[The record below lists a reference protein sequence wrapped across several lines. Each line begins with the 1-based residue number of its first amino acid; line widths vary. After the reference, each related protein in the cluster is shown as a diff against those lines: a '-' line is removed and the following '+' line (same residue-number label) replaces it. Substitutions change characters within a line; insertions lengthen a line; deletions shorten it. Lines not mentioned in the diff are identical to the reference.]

1 MSKKGTVTECLASKE
16 IKVRKCVY
24 ISREVQE
31 KIAKI
36 VNLLSN
42 GESTIGSYI
51 DNVLLEHLNEHKEE
65 INDLYQKAIKKQIDS
80 LWKPC

>member
-1 MSKKGTVTECLASKE
+1 MEYLVSKE

-24 ISREVQE
+24 ISRDIQE

-36 VNLLSN
+36 VNILSN

-51 DNVLLEHLNEHKEE
+51 DNVLLEHLNEYKDE
-65 INDLYQKAIKKQIDS
+65 INALYHERMNDLV
-80 LWKPC
+80 

>member
-1 MSKKGTVTECLASKE
+1 MDINKRKTVMEYLVSKE

-24 ISREVQE
+24 ISRDVQE

-36 VNLLSN
+36 VNILSN

-51 DNVLLEHLNEHKEE
+51 DNVLLEHLNEHKDEINALYHKR
-65 INDLYQKAIKKQIDS
+65 INDLV
-80 LWKPC
+80 

>member
-1 MSKKGTVTECLASKE
+1 MKHLASKE

-24 ISREVQE
+24 ISQDVQE

-36 VNLLSN
+36 VNILSS

-51 DNVLLEHLNEHKEE
+51 DNVLLEHLNKHKDE
-65 INDLYQKAIKKQIDS
+65 INELYRKQREDLI
-80 LWKPC
+80 

>member
-1 MSKKGTVTECLASKE
+1 MDINKRKTVMEYLVSKE

-24 ISREVQE
+24 ISRGIQE

-36 VNLLSN
+36 VNILSN

-51 DNVLLEHLNEHKEE
+51 DNVLLEHLNEHKDEINALYHKR
-65 INDLYQKAIKKQIDS
+65 INDLV
-80 LWKPC
+80 

>member
-1 MSKKGTVTECLASKE
+1 MECLVSKE

-24 ISREVQE
+24 ISRDVQE

-36 VNLLSN
+36 VNILSN

-51 DNVLLEHLNEHKEE
+51 DNVLLEHLNEHKGE
-65 INDLYQKAIKKQIDS
+65 INALYHKRMNDLV
-80 LWKPC
+80 

>member
-1 MSKKGTVTECLASKE
+1 MDINKKRTVMEYLASKE

-24 ISREVQE
+24 ISRDIQE

-36 VNLLSN
+36 VNILSN

-51 DNVLLEHLNEHKEE
+51 DNVLLEHLNEHKDE
-65 INDLYQKAIKKQIDS
+65 INAHYHKRMNDLV
-80 LWKPC
+80 

>member
-1 MSKKGTVTECLASKE
+1 MDINKKRTVMECLASKE

-24 ISREVQE
+24 ISRDVQE

-36 VNLLSN
+36 VNILSN

-51 DNVLLEHLNEHKEE
+51 DNVLLEHLNEHKDE
-65 INDLYQKAIKKQIDS
+65 INALYHKRMNDLV
-80 LWKPC
+80 

>member
-51 DNVLLEHLNEHKEE
+51 DNVLSEHLNEHKDE
-65 INDLYQKAIKKQIDS
+65 INALYQKVIKKQIDS
-80 LWKPC
+80 LWKHY

>member
-1 MSKKGTVTECLASKE
+1 MEYLVSKE

-24 ISREVQE
+24 ISRDIQE

-36 VNLLSN
+36 VNILSN

-51 DNVLLEHLNEHKEE
+51 DNVLLEHLNEHKDEKNALYHE
-65 INDLYQKAIKKQIDS
+65 RMNDLV
-80 LWKPC
+80 